1 MGEQGRP
8 PPRMHTGTPD
18 AAAAVKITAT
28 LITLNEEE
36 NLPRALSSLGCCD
49 DIVVVDSGSDDRTV
63 EIAREY
69 GARVIE
75 RPFSGYAEQKNFAA
89 GVARHDWI
97 LSLDADEALSDK
109 LEAEVRALK
118 RSGPRADAY
127 QAPRLA
133 EYLGKWIRYSGWYPD
148 PKVRLYNRKK
158 ARWVGEYVHEAVEVD
173 GRLEILKG
181 DLLHFTCRSFSEH
194 LATID
199 RYTTLAAKEIIAG
212 GKRVGVGHLVVSPLW
227 TFLRTYIIKRG
238 FLDGMEGW
246 IIAQMA
252 AFYVFSKYLKAR
264 MMSRG

>member
-1 MGEQGRP
+1 MYAGNPG
-8 PPRMHTGTPD
+8 

-49 DIVVVDSGSDDRTV
+49 DIVVVDSGSNDRTV

-75 RPFSGYAEQKNFAA
+75 RRFSGYADQKNFAA
-89 GVARHDWI
+89 AVAQHDWI
-97 LSLDADEALSDK
+97 LSLDADEALSDE
-109 LEAEVRALK
+109 LEAEVRELK
-118 RSGPRADAY
+118 RIGPRADAY

-133 EYLGKWIRYSGWYPD
+133 QYMGKWIRYSGWYPD

-158 ARWVGEYVHEAVEVD
+158 ARWVGEYVHEVVEVG
-173 GRLEILKG
+173 GRVGTLKG
-181 DLLHFTCRSFSEH
+181 DLLHFTCRSFSQH
-194 LATID
+194 LTTID
-199 RYTTLAAKEIIAG
+199 RYTTLAAKEMIAKG
-212 GKRVGVGHLVVSPLW
+212 QRVRDVNLVVSPLW
-227 TFLRTYIIKRG
+227 TFFRTYIIKRG

-246 IIAQMA
+246 VIAQMA

-264 MMSRG
+264 MMSRT

>member
-1 MGEQGRP
+1 
-8 PPRMHTGTPD
+8 MHTGTSD

-49 DIVVVDSGSDDRTV
+49 DIVVVDSGSNDRTV
-63 EIAREY
+63 EIARQY

-75 RPFSGYAEQKNFAA
+75 RRFSGYADQKNFAA
-89 GVARHDWI
+89 EVAQHDWI
-97 LSLDADEALSDK
+97 LSLDADEALSDE
-109 LEAEVRALK
+109 LEAEVRELK
-118 RSGPRADAY
+118 RSGPRANAY

-133 EYLGKWIRYSGWYPD
+133 QYMGKWIRYSGWYPD

-158 ARWVGEYVHEAVEVD
+158 ARWVGEYVHEAVEVT
-173 GRLEILKG
+173 GCVGTLQG

-199 RYTTLAAKEIIAG
+199 RYTTLAANEMTAQG
-212 GKRVGVGHLVVSPLW
+212 RRVRVGNLVVSPLW
-227 TFLRTYIIKRG
+227 TFFRTYIIKRG

-264 MMSRG
+264 MMNRP

>member
-63 EIAREY
+63 EIARQY

-75 RPFSGYAEQKNFAA
+75 RRFSGYADQKNFAA

-109 LEAEVRALK
+109 LEAEVRELK

-173 GRLEILKG
+173 GRLGILKG

>member
-63 EIAREY
+63 EIAREH

-75 RPFSGYAEQKNFAA
+75 RPFSGYADQKNFAA
-89 GVARHDWI
+89 AVARHDWI

-109 LEAEVRALK
+109 LEAEVRELK

-133 EYLGKWIRYSGWYPD
+133 QYLGKWIRYSGWYPD

-173 GRLEILKG
+173 GRLGILQG

-264 MMSRG
+264 MMSHP

>member
-1 MGEQGRP
+1 M
-8 PPRMHTGTPD
+8 
-18 AAAAVKITAT
+18 KITAT

-49 DIVVVDSGSDDRTV
+49 DIVVVDSGSNDRTV

-75 RPFSGYAEQKNFAA
+75 RPFSGYADQKNFAA

-109 LEAEVRALK
+109 LEAEVRELK

-173 GRLEILKG
+173 GRLGILKG

>member
-1 MGEQGRP
+1 M
-8 PPRMHTGTPD
+8 
-18 AAAAVKITAT
+18 KITAT

-49 DIVVVDSGSDDRTV
+49 DIVVVDSGSNDRTV
-63 EIAREY
+63 EIAREH

-75 RPFSGYAEQKNFAA
+75 RPFSGYANQKNFAA

-109 LEAEVRALK
+109 LEAEVRELK

-173 GRLEILKG
+173 GRLGILQG

>member
-8 PPRMHTGTPD
+8 PPQMHTGTPD

-75 RPFSGYAEQKNFAA
+75 RQFSGYADQKNFASGLA
-89 GVARHDWI
+89 QHDWI

-109 LEAEVRALK
+109 LEAEVRELK

-173 GRLEILKG
+173 GRLGILKG